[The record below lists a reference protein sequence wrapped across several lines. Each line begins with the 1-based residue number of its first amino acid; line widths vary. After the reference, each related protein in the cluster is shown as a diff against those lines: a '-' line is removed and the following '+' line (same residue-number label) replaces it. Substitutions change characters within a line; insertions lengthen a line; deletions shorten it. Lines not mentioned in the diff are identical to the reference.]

1 MMIII
6 KRGIETH
13 QDLKL
18 LDTKHPLLIIK
29 GCKSRPADQLC

>member
-18 LDTKHPLLIIK
+18 LDTKHPLLIK